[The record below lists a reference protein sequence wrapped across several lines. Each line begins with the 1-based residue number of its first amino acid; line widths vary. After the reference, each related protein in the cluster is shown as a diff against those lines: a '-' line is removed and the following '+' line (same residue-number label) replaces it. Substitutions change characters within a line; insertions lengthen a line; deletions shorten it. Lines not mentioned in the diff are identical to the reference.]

1 MKKKKKRRK
10 VNGKINRRKDVD
22 RKRGKEGQGLEEKRK
37 ETGGVEA
44 REARQRKGGRW
55 KQGKLRGE
63 EKRRAMRYFSDI

>member
-1 MKKKKKRRK
+1 M
-10 VNGKINRRKDVD
+10 D

-44 REARQRKGGRW
+44 REARQWTGGRW

-63 EKRRAMRYFSDI
+63 EKRRAMRNFSDI